1 MDAAEKGARYAK
13 LFRKAGAL
21 LAKGRLARAIAAF
34 EEGRAFA
41 AEQGDRAMERR
52 FAAEIERAN
61 TTPPVSED

>member
-13 LFRKAGAL
+13 IFRKAGAL
-21 LAKGRLARAIAAF
+21 LAKGRIARALVAF

-52 FAAEIERAN
+52 FAAEIQRAN
-61 TTPPVSED
+61 TMPPASDD